1 MRTGWESSFREA
13 GWDGEIVLEALG
25 NILQFHVILVIF
37 FSALYGVFMGAIP
50 GLTATMAVALLVPV
64 TFFLNDVPALAAI
77 VTLEACAIFAGDI
90 PTALLRIPGTPSSAA
105 YVADAYAL
113 TQRGRAR
120 ECLLV
125 ALVFSVTGG
134 LFGAAVLISSA
145 PWLARLTLY
154 FSTYEFFWLI
164 LMGLSCGAFL
174 SRGSALNGLVA
185 LLIGLLLSA
194 VGLSRV
200 HNAPRLTFG
209 YDELLA
215 GISFIP
221 AMIGLFGV
229 SEVFKGLLSLSF
241 KEGPPDSQ
249 VTSGGSL
256 FSSMRELTRRKIT
269 WLRSSAIGAFIG
281 MLPGAGADIGAWVS
295 VGISKRL
302 SREPDKY
309 GDGSLEAVASA
320 TAANNAALAGSWI
333 PALVFGIP
341 GDSITAI
348 VIGVLLMKN
357 IIPGPRIFTDP
368 DQSVLVYS
376 IYWCFILANLLLIPV
391 GVLAVR
397 AGSQLVRVPR
407 RILLPVILLFCFVGS
422 FAIRGSYFDV
432 WVMLAMGLL
441 GLFLEAKAVP
451 LGPVV
456 LGIILGGRLEESLVQ
471 SLAKSTTLLD
481 FVSRPAAALLA
492 FACLVLWASPWLF
505 RKADP

>member
-1 MRTGWESSFREA
+1 M
-13 GWDGEIVLEALG
+13 LEALAQV
-25 NILQFHVILVIF
+25 LQFQVILVIF
-37 FSALYGVFMGAIP
+37 LAALYGVFMGAIP

-113 TQRGRAR
+113 TQQGRAR
-120 ECLLV
+120 QCLLV
-125 ALVFSVTGG
+125 ALVFSVAGG
-134 LFGAAVLISSA
+134 LFGAVVLISSA
-145 PWLARLTLY
+145 PWLARLTFY

-164 LMGLSCGAFL
+164 LLGLTCGAFL
-174 SRGSALNGLVA
+174 SRGSALNGLIA
-185 LLIGLLLSA
+185 LFLGLLLAA

-209 YDELLA
+209 FDELLS
-215 GISFIP
+215 GISFLP

-229 SEVFKGLLSLSF
+229 SEVFKGLLSFSFAAGTDGPRPTSESSLLSSF
-241 KEGPPDSQ
+241 
-249 VTSGGSL
+249 
-256 FSSMRELTRRKIT
+256 RELTARKLT
-269 WLRSSAIGAFIG
+269 WLRSSAIGAAIG
-281 MLPGAGADIGAWVS
+281 MLPGAGADIAAWISLGV
-295 VGISKRL
+295 SKRV
-302 SREPDKY
+302 SKNPHRY
-309 GDGSLEAVASA
+309 GTGSLEAVASS

-357 IIPGPRIFTDP
+357 ITPGPRIFTDP

-391 GVLAVR
+391 GLLAVKL
-397 AGSQLVRVPR
+397 GTQLVRVPR
-407 RILLPVILLFCFVGS
+407 RILLPLILLFCFVGS

-441 GLFLEAKAVP
+441 GLFLEARAVP

-456 LGIILGGRLEESLVQ
+456 LGIILGGRLEETFVQ
-471 SLAKSTTLLD
+471 SLSKSTTLFD

-492 FACLVLWASPWLF
+492 CACLVLWVSPWWF
-505 RKADP
+505 REAERKPSQS